1 MKTNDAFA
9 ACHPAVNFLY
19 FVLVIGCSMF
29 VMHPVFLLLSVSGG
43 MAYYV
48 YLKGRK
54 AWKTALWLMLP
65 VFLLTALIN
74 PLFSHEGITLLTY
87 LPSGNPLTLESI
99 LYGLG
104 AGAMLVCVIN
114 WFSCYQEVMTSDK
127 FIYLFGRIIPA
138 LSLVLSM
145 VFRFVPKFRTQIEK
159 VSNAQKCIGRDV
171 SNGNVMERSRH
182 GIKILSIMTTWAL
195 ENSVETADSMR
206 SRGYGLRGRVNF
218 SIYRFDRRDKLL
230 CGILAAAGLIVL
242 GGIASKT
249 VRFLYYPTPVINP
262 VSFWSVLV
270 YLCYGGLC
278 FLPLTMNVIEDIK
291 WHYLKSKI

>member
-1 MKTNDAFA
+1 MKTTDAFA
-9 ACHPAVNFLY
+9 ECHPAVNFLY
-19 FVLVIGCSMF
+19 FVLVIGCSML
-29 VMHPVFLLLSVSGG
+29 VMHPIFLLLSLIGG

-65 VFLLTALIN
+65 ALFLTALIN
-74 PLFSHEGITLLTY
+74 PLFSHEGVTLLTY

-114 WFSCYQEVMTSDK
+114 WFSCYQEIMTSDK
-127 FIYLFGRIIPA
+127 FIYLFGRMIPA

-145 VFRFVPKFRTQIEK
+145 VFRFVPKFRCQIEK
-159 VSNAQKCIGRDV
+159 VSDAQKCIGQDV
-171 SNGNVMERSRH
+171 THGNLIQRSRH
-182 GIKILSIMTTWAL
+182 GLKILSIMTTWAL

-230 CGILAAAGLIVL
+230 CGILLLAGLIVL
-242 GGIASKT
+242 GGIATKT
-249 VRFLYYPTPVINP
+249 VRFLYYPALTINP
-262 VSFWSVLV
+262 TTVGAVLV
-270 YLCYGGLC
+270 YVCYGLLC
-278 FLPLTMNVIEDIK
+278 LLPLLLNVIEDIT
-291 WHYLKSKI
+291 WHFLKSNI